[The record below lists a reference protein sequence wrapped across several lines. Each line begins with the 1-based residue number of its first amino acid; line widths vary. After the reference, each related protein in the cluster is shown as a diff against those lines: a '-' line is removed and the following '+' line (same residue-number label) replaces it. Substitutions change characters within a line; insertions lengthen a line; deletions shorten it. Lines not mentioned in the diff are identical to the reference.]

1 MTQDNNEEIALT
13 TDVGSDGDLL
23 VEQFLGF
30 AKKDIGDEE
39 FEKLMVGQTVEG
51 VTAYKP
57 ATYYKISAD
66 PSSTDYN
73 EPFDIHL
80 HFQDGPTF
88 VDGINGATNESL
100 LKILIHRTQYLD
112 SKFPSDQNK
121 QAIAAM
127 QSALDAFDARTA
139 ERQARGV
146 EGQPVE

>member
-30 AKKDIGDEE
+30 AKSDISDED
-39 FEKLMVGQTVEG
+39 FEKLMAGQAVDG

-57 ATYYKISAD
+57 ATYYKISDD
-66 PSSTDYN
+66 PNSTDYN

-88 VDGINGATNESL
+88 IDGVNGATNESL
-100 LKILIHRTQYLD
+100 LKILIHRTQTLD
-112 SKFPSDQNK
+112 GQFPSDQNK
-121 QAIAAM
+121 QAISAM
-127 QSALDAFDARTA
+127 QTALAAFDARTA

-146 EGQPVE
+146 EGQSVE

>member
-30 AKKDIGDEE
+30 AKSDISDED
-39 FEKLMVGQTVEG
+39 FEKLMAGQTVEG

-66 PSSTDYN
+66 PNSTDYN
-73 EPFDIHL
+73 EPFDIHI
-80 HFQDGPTF
+80 HFQDGPIF
-88 VDGINGATNESL
+88 IDGVNGATNESL
-100 LKILIHRTQYLD
+100 LKILIHRTQTLD
-112 SKFPSDQNK
+112 GQFPSDQNK
-121 QAIAAM
+121 QAISAM
-127 QSALDAFDARTA
+127 QTALAAFDARTA

-146 EGQPVE
+146 EGQSAE

>member
-1 MTQDNNEEIALT
+1 MTQDNTEEFALT
-13 TDVGSDGDLL
+13 TNVGSDGDLL

-30 AKKDIGDEE
+30 AKQDISDED
-39 FEKLMVGQTVEG
+39 FEKLLSGQSVDD

-66 PSSTDYN
+66 TNSPDYN
-73 EPFDIHL
+73 EPFDIHI
-80 HFQDGPTF
+80 HFQDGPTLI
-88 VDGINGATNESL
+88 DGVNGATNESL
-100 LKILIHRTQYLD
+100 LNILIHRTQYLD

-127 QSALDAFDARTA
+127 QTALAAFDARTA

-146 EGQPVE
+146 EGQQTQ

>member
-1 MTQDNNEEIALT
+1 MTQENAEDYALT
-13 TDVGSDGDLL
+13 TDVGSDNNLA

-30 AKKDIGDEE
+30 AKSDISDEA
-39 FEKLMVGQTVEG
+39 FEQVLAGQEVEG

-57 ATYYKISAD
+57 ATFYKISAQ
-66 PSSTDYN
+66 PTSPDYN
-73 EPFDIHL
+73 DPFDIHI
-80 HFQDGPTF
+80 HFQDGPT
-88 VDGINGATNESL
+88 VIDGVNGATNESL

-127 QSALDAFDARTA
+127 QTALAAFDARTA